1 MDAWQVAVLALVALF
16 VGIMIP
22 VLLQARSSMRELS
35 SRLAAT
41 SDKLGPVLDD
51 ANVIAHRLSVLS
63 EGLEGREQKV
73 VEVVDAAAEVAA
85 TVKRLQ
91 GTTRAATMMGAV
103 LAAAVRA
110 YRDAQTAATDLEFE
124 TGFQTHEEAE
134 EPAEAEVE
142 APSPGHAPIATDGQ
156 RGAAGAE

>member
-73 VEVVDAAAEVAA
+73 VEVVDAAADVAA
-85 TVKRLQ
+85 TIKRLQ
-91 GTTRAATMMGAV
+91 GTTRAATMMGAA

-110 YRDAQTAATDLEFE
+110 YRDVQTAA
-124 TGFQTHEEAE
+124 
-134 EPAEAEVE
+134 AEVE
-142 APSPGHAPIATDGQ
+142 FEGGIGEQAGEPAKGAPSPNGSPAQTDGQ
-156 RGAAGAE
+156 TRAAGPE